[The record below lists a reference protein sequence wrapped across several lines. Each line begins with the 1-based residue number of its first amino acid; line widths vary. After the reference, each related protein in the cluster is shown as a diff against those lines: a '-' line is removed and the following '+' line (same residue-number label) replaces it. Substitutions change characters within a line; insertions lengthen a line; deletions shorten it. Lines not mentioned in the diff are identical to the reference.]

1 MKILLT
7 GSTGLIGAQVVNYL
21 NGEHDVYTIG
31 RRQGYV
37 DQFLDLATVSKESNF
52 SLPQADWLIHCAGI
66 IDEDF
71 GKDNPVM
78 GFQKA
83 VIGLEALIDKA
94 VRSGV
99 KNFLYISSTHVYG
112 VQAGI
117 ISEAKTPD
125 PLSSYALAHFCSEQI
140 FRRYARATGARLIV
154 LRPNA
159 VFGMPEFVE
168 FFQRW
173 TLIPFSFPL
182 EAKRNGLIRLKSS
195 GLQRRNFV
203 STKSIANLVRRLVDG
218 DLTSTEG
225 VVNVLGAHTES
236 VYDFAMRCKRIA
248 EAFGFN
254 CAVERPENYQA
265 LKDANVGSDF
275 ELTSSVHQSEP
286 QSELDDFIK
295 HAYEVL

>member
-7 GSTGLIGAQVVNYL
+7 GSTGLIGAQVLGSL
-21 NGEHDVYTIG
+21 NREHEVFTLG
-31 RRQGYV
+31 RRRAHV
-37 DQFLDLATVSKESNF
+37 DQYLDLAALTKESAF
-52 SLPQADWLIHCAGI
+52 SLPKADWLIHCAGI

-71 GKDNPVM
+71 GKDNPAA
-78 GFQKA
+78 GFQKS
-83 VIGLEALIDKA
+83 VIGLEILIDTA

-117 ISEAKTPD
+117 VPETKVPD
-125 PLSSYALAHFCSEQI
+125 PLSNYALAHFCSEQI
-140 FRRYARATGARLIV
+140 FRRYARATGGRLIV

-159 VFGMPEFVE
+159 VYGIPQFVD

-203 STKSIANLVRRLVDG
+203 STKSIARLIQRLVDG
-218 DLTSTEG
+218 DLTAIFG

-236 VYDFAMRCKRIA
+236 VYEFAMRCKRVA
-248 EAFGFN
+248 EACGLS
-254 CAVERPENYQA
+254 CTVDRPEDYLL

-275 ELTSSVHQSEP
+275 ELTSNILQSEP
-286 QSELDDFIK
+286 LSELDDFLK
-295 HAYEVL
+295 QAYEIL